1 MRKWTSNDVFKTVTI
16 MHVERPKSVQPMPE
30 SAERVFQGVLFDVYQ
45 WQQELFDG
53 SKATYEKLKRQDAV
67 VVVGVTEDGG
77 FLVTLQEQPGQK
89 QYACLASGH
98 IEAGET
104 PHQAAVRE
112 LLEET
117 GYQAAEWELL
127 RADQP
132 IREIDWA
139 LYHFIARGCKRVTD
153 IQQEAG
159 EHIQLLQ
166 VDFDGFVDFCR
177 RPDFTERLLQVHVM
191 DALLNPEKLA
201 RFKAQLLPGADDN
214 VQGAQPTQTDVSR
227 ERVVSEHS

>member
-1 MRKWTSNDVFKTVTI
+1 
-16 MHVERPKSVQPMPE
+16 MHVERPQSRQPMPE
-30 SAERVFQGVLFDVYQ
+30 SAEKVFSGVLFDVYQ
-45 WQQELFDG
+45 WQQQMFDG
-53 SKATYEKLKRQDAV
+53 TTATYEKLKRQDAV
-67 VVVGVTEDGG
+67 VVIAVTDDNQ

-98 IEAGET
+98 IEEGET

-117 GYQAAEWELL
+117 GYEAAEWELL
-127 RADQP
+127 RSDQP

-139 LYHFIARGCKRVTD
+139 LYHFIARGCKRVAD

-166 VDFDGFVDFCR
+166 LDFDGFIDFCR
-177 RPDFTERLLQVHVM
+177 RPDFAERLLQM
-191 DALLNPEKLA
+191 QILGTLLDPEKLA
-201 RFKAQLLPGADDN
+201 HFKAQLLTRRPQPEQPVGEPLFPAGAN
-214 VQGAQPTQTDVSR
+214 AHIHNQP
-227 ERVVSEHS
+227 